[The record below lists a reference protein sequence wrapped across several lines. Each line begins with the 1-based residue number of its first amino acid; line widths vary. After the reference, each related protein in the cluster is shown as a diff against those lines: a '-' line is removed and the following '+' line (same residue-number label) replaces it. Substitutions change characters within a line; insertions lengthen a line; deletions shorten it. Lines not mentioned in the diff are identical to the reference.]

1 MQYRLIKLKYYYYI
15 YKYYRMKYITYFEYI
30 DKNIKKVNIKN
41 KIYKSDRKSYTSKRK
56 KNYKI
61 IYNNESNYD
70 NYVRG
75 CC

>member
-1 MQYRLIKLKYYYYI
+1 
-15 YKYYRMKYITYFEYI
+15 MKYITYFEYI